1 VDNLQDAIE
10 LASQGKLE
18 EAKSAFEEILLDNPK
33 TNMQTRLSCL
43 LFVMLTLSIASTG
56 CVRTAATWQ
65 PDMQQVVTV
74 TQATL
79 NPKSTIG
86 MMLFTPGKQ
95 VGKSLDITY
104 ANNSANNGVICLFL
118 IEQLEPGNNGST
130 TWTFKNTQISQGEL
144 NFTAT
149 VVPTPAGGNGSANY
163 IGIKLKADD
172 TYLLGDSSTFV
183 PLAKLISYPKDRPQ
197 LLASGTST
205 NYKLE
210 WQVASPVMKAGP
222 DGLFGT
228 VDDTPVDGTRIKQ
241 DRTQLNINFNLTPK
255 K

>member
-1 VDNLQDAIE
+1 VSQQGSGTNL
-10 LASQGKLE
+10 
-18 EAKSAFEEILLDNPK
+18 
-33 TNMQTRLSCL
+33 QTRLSCL
-43 LFVMLTLSIASTG
+43 TFVMLTLSIVSTG

-65 PDMQQVVTV
+65 PGMEQAVTV
-74 TQATL
+74 TQATFH
-79 NPKSTIG
+79 PKNAID

-95 VGKSLDITY
+95 IGKSLDITY
-104 ANNSANNGVICLFL
+104 TNNSTNNGVICFFL

-130 TWTFKNTQISQGEL
+130 NWTFKNTQISQGEL

-149 VVPTPAGGNGSANY
+149 IAPAPAGGNGSANY

-172 TYLLGDSSTFV
+172 TYLLGDSTTFV
-183 PLAKLISYPKDRPQ
+183 PLAKLISYPKDRPR

-205 NYKLE
+205 SYKLE
-210 WQVASPVMKAGP
+210 WQVASPVMKAGV

-228 VDDTPVDGTRIKQ
+228 ADDTPVDGTNIKQ
-241 DRTQLNINFNLTPK
+241 DRTQLNVYFNLTPK

>member
-1 VDNLQDAIE
+1 ML
-10 LASQGKLE
+10 
-18 EAKSAFEEILLDNPK
+18 ILS
-33 TNMQTRLSCL
+33 T
-43 LFVMLTLSIASTG
+43 VSTG

-65 PDMQQVVTV
+65 PDMQQVVNV

-79 NPKSTIG
+79 NPKNTIG

-95 VGKSLDITY
+95 AGKSLDITY
-104 ANNSANNGVICLFL
+104 TNNSTNNGVICLFL

-130 TWTFKNTQISQGEL
+130 SWTFRNIQDSQGEL

-149 VVPTPAGGNGSANY
+149 IAPSPAGGNGSANY

-183 PLAKLISYPKDRPQ
+183 PLTKLISYPKDRPR

-205 NYKLE
+205 DFQLL
-210 WQVASPVMKAGP
+210 WQVASPVMKAGV

-228 VDDTPVDGTRIKQ
+228 ADDTQVNGANIKQ
-241 DRTQLNINFNLTPK
+241 DRTQLNIYFNLTPK